1 MAQVTRRDFLKSSA
15 AGAALLAPGA
25 ATLQAFSPKRSATD
39 VVILGRSGVQVTRL
53 AFGTGTFGGRVQRE
67 LGQAEFTRLV
77 RHAYDRGIRFFETAD
92 SYHGMPT
99 MLAAAL
105 EGIPRDNYQL
115 MTKYNLHNPG
125 DPLATID
132 RYRKEM
138 RTEYFDILLMH
149 CVRSPT
155 WPKDNV
161 RVEDA
166 FSEAKAKKII
176 RAHGASEHGLPALS
190 AFPGTEWLDIAM
202 IRMNHNGTRM
212 DTPTT
217 YDTNGRGDV
226 NQVVAN
232 MRKVH
237 AQGAGVISM
246 KLAGEG
252 QFVTREARQAS
263 LRFAMGLGVVD
274 CVTIGFK
281 NTQEIDEAIDNLN
294 LALNARDGNKKRVP
308 GAPGLV

>member
-1 MAQVTRRDFLKSSA
+1 MARFTRRDFLKSSA

-25 ATLQAFSPKRSATD
+25 ATLHAFTPKRSATD
-39 VVILGRSGVQVTRL
+39 VVTLGRSGVQVTRL

-67 LGQAEFTRLV
+67 LGQPEFTKLV
-77 RHAYDRGIRFFETAD
+77 RYAYDRGIRFFETAE
-92 SYHGMPT
+92 SYHGMPE
-99 MLAAAL
+99 MLATAL
-105 EGIPRDNYQL
+105 NGIPRDNYQL
-115 MTKYNLHNPG
+115 MTKYNLHHDE
-125 DPLATID
+125 DPLAVID
-132 RYRKEM
+132 GFRKELHS
-138 RTEYFDILLMH
+138 EYFDVLLMH

-155 WPKDNV
+155 WPEDNK

-176 RAHGASEHGLPALS
+176 RSHGASVHGLPALN
-190 AFPGTEWLDIAM
+190 AFPGTEWLDVAM

-212 DTPTT
+212 DTP
-217 YDTNGRGDV
+217 DTHDTPDRGDV
-226 NQVVAN
+226 NKVVAD

-252 QFVTREARQAS
+252 QFVTRADRQAS

-281 NTQEIDEAIDNLN
+281 NTSEVDEAIDNLN
-294 LALNARDGNKKRVP
+294 LALNA
-308 GAPGLV
+308 